1 MERDQFKTVFYAF
14 VMDSLNYTMLSV
26 KLDICFAVGIMN
38 GY

>member
-1 MERDQFKTVFYAF
+1 MERDQFKTVSYAF

-26 KLDICFAVGIMN
+26 KLGICFAVGIMN